1 MSMNKL
7 RDDVCVQAMEAL
19 RDEVEELEEALVDS
33 VKDAVVDKNKVG
45 LVR

>member
-1 MSMNKL
+1 MNKL